1 MGNLQYRATV
11 WICRRLSN
19 DACSDELCNPLDLF
33 HEMLYDYPLSWGRY
47 AVYMTWLNHHFNP
60 AFGMAVFD
68 HLKQHHP
75 ETMYSFWY
83 LAGQYYGNKMVRL
96 IR

>member
-11 WICRRLSN
+11 WVCRRLSN
-19 DACSDELCNPLDLF
+19 DECSDELCNPLDLF

-60 AFGMAVFD
+60 AFGVAVFD
-68 HLKQHHP
+68 HLKHHHP

-83 LAGQYYGNKMVRL
+83 LAGQYYGNKMARL